1 MSSNITFNQLMN
13 VKKDELKS
21 TIEDILSGKDH
32 LEEIEAIDVILEN
45 IDKVQ
50 LPQIEASNFRSS
62 LIERQEEIKNQE
74 EYQFNEHILYLLLL
88 VDYICHHKNK
98 LPHTM
103 SFNKNPEDDS
113 PIFEGYFKD
122 FLWKF
127 QNSSDGANF
136 FCFYR
141 TSDNQTPLSLTD
153 FEKDAQLIR
162 NYFLGD
168 IQASDFDNVLSQ
180 YMDMRQNQGDQFFL
194 TL

>member
-1 MSSNITFNQLMN
+1 MSNNITFNQLMN
-13 VKKDELKS
+13 VKKDELKA
-21 TIEDILSGKDH
+21 TLEDILSGKDY
-32 LEEIEAIDVILEN
+32 LEEINAIDVVLKN
-45 IDKVQ
+45 IDKIQ
-50 LPQIEASNFRSS
+50 LPQIEASNLRSS

-88 VDYICHHKNK
+88 VDYICYHHNEI
-98 LPHTM
+98 PHKM
-103 SFNKNPEDDS
+103 SFDKNPEDDS

-122 FLWKF
+122 FLWEF

-162 NYFLGD
+162 NHFLGD
-168 IQASDFDNVLSQ
+168 IQVSDFDNVLSQ
-180 YMDMRQNQGDQFFL
+180 YMDMRQNQGD
-194 TL
+194 

>member
-1 MSSNITFNQLMN
+1 MN
-13 VKKDELKS
+13 AKKDKLKS
-21 TIEDILSGKDH
+21 TLEDVLSQRDY
-32 LEEIEAIDVILEN
+32 LDEIEAIDVILEN

-50 LPQIEASNFRSS
+50 LPQIEASNFRST

-88 VDYICHHKNK
+88 VDYICYHHNEI
-98 LPHTM
+98 PHKM
-103 SFNKNPEDDS
+103 SFDKNPEDDS

-122 FLWKF
+122 FLWEF

-162 NYFLGD
+162 NHFLGD
-168 IQASDFDNVLSQ
+168 IQVSDFDNVLSQ
-180 YMDMRQNQGDQFFL
+180 YMDMRQNQGD
-194 TL
+194 